1 MNNLECQFQVA
12 AISEI
17 NGDVTMGQ
25 RSILTII
32 YNIVVTVTTSAPPP
46 GNLGPIIGGV
56 LVFFMAVAT
65 AAIVM
70 ALVVYWIRRY
80 NHNII
85 IL

>member
-1 MNNLECQFQVA
+1 MHDLLNNLECQFQVA
-12 AISEI
+12 AIAEI
-17 NGDVTMGQ
+17 NGDMINCGTMTV
-25 RSILTII
+25 IF
-32 YNIVVTVTTSAPPP
+32 VVMVTTSAPPS
-46 GNLGPIIGGV
+46 GDLGPIIGGV

-80 NHNII
+80 NHI